1 MMGVLLNATCP
12 CNNTA
17 DLMLETK
24 MKPVPPSLS
33 NYVQRQTYQEHSV
46 CVCGVACEWQ
56 HPPPSNCS
64 RHFRHLCVTLQ
75 EWPMLLTNDI
85 KRNKSYVRGTECLS
99 GAALPVGTVSSW
111 HFHSL
116 QGSGRCAYPAWG
128 GSSLQ
133 LGTFKHPPGVLL
145 HLQCDQ
151 PMSIRSNW
159 NNYVK

>member
-17 DLMLETK
+17 DLVLETK

-33 NYVQRQTYQEHSV
+33 NYVQRQTHQEHSV
-46 CVCGVACEWQ
+46 SVLLPASGSIF
-56 HPPPSNCS
+56 PPANCS
-64 RHFRHLCVTLQ
+64 RHFRHVCVTLQ
-75 EWPMLLTNDI
+75 EWPTLLTNGI
-85 KRNKSYVRGTECLS
+85 KWNKSYLRGTECLS
-99 GAALPVGTVSSW
+99 GAALPVGTVSSG
-111 HFHSL
+111 HCHAL
-116 QGSGRCAYPAWG
+116 QGSWRCDYPAWG
-128 GSSLQ
+128 AFSLQ

-151 PMSIRSNW
+151 PMPIRSNG

>member
-1 MMGVLLNATCP
+1 MMGVLLNATCA

-17 DLMLETK
+17 DLMLETN
-24 MKPVPPSLS
+24 MKPVPPSLKLHAETNIPGTLCLCLWCCLRVAAS
-33 NYVQRQTYQEHSV
+33 SPIELQQTLQT
-46 CVCGVACEWQ
+46 
-56 HPPPSNCS
+56 P
-64 RHFRHLCVTLQ
+64 LCTLQ
-75 EWPMLLTNDI
+75 EWPMLLTNGI

-116 QGSGRCAYPAWG
+116 QGSGCCAYPAWG